1 MNSYIR
7 QCLWALPVT
16 LAFCSPAFASNGISG
31 LYNTGVNNSG
41 NVLANGAQDSHYSLN
56 SNGANSSNNPLT
68 GLSTPYASSS
78 GWPISNSSGGS
89 GTSGQWLGAD
99 IASSWLTLFST
110 PGVTLD
116 PVTNG
121 IYTFTTTFTINT
133 GYNPLTALI
142 SGQWA
147 SDNYSQMYL
156 NGNLVASIAN
166 PRTSSLSDGSAYDM
180 WNSFSINS
188 TNFISGLNTLTF
200 DVTNI
205 AQTSGNPMG
214 LRVEFTN
221 SSISPV
227 PEPKTY
233 AMMLAGL
240 VLIGVIAYRRKDDCS
255 GMLMAV

>member
-1 MNSYIR
+1 MNLRIS
-7 QCLWALPVT
+7 QCCLT
-16 LAFCSPAFASNGISG
+16 LLFTSACCSPAFASSGISV
-31 LYNTGVNNSG
+31 LYNTGVDNSG
-41 NVLANGAQDSHYSLN
+41 NVLTTGTQDSHYSLN
-56 SNGANSSNNPLT
+56 SNGHDINNNSIT
-68 GLSTPYASSS
+68 GTSTPYASSS
-78 GWPISNSSGGS
+78 GWPISSPSVIN
-89 GTSGQWLGAD
+89 GTSGQWIGAD
-99 IASSWLTLFST
+99 TSSSWLTLFQN

-116 PVTNG
+116 PKTNG
-121 IYTFTTTFTINT
+121 IYVFTTTFIVNA

-166 PRTSSLSDGSAYDM
+166 PRLTSSSDGMAYDM
-180 WNSFSINS
+180 WSPFTIN
-188 TNFISGLNTLTF
+188 NYFVAGINTLTF

-205 AQTSGNPMG
+205 AQSTGNPMG

-233 AMMLAGL
+233 IMMLAGL
-240 VLIGVIAYRRKDDCS
+240 GLIAFTVRRNRHVS
-255 GMLMAV
+255 